1 MFVLGGNKSL
11 GQDNWSTSQELAVS
25 TSSPC
30 SVSCNTD
37 LIQHLPR
44 LASHPWTPP
53 VTSKKEEV
61 RKNVLLPFTKK
72 GFGIENLKIPLILF
86 RSWYLLN
93 FISFLLWKLP
103 SECRVITVSCERW
116 DKELSLATYG
126 AVINQKCMNLQIHFV
141 FCLREVTTRLILEF
155 VYTSIM
161 TWC

>member
-1 MFVLGGNKSL
+1 MRLSYLCWDICSMFVLGGNKSL

-86 RSWYLLN
+86 RGCL
-93 FISFLLWKLP
+93 ISF
-103 SECRVITVSCERW
+103 RFYCESFPQSVASL
-116 DKELSLATYG
+116 LSLVRDGIKNSLWPLTEQSLIKNVWTYKY
-126 AVINQKCMNLQIHFV
+126 ILYFV
-141 FCLREVTTRLILEF
+141 SEKSQLGW
-155 VYTSIM
+155 Y
-161 TWC
+161 

>member
-1 MFVLGGNKSL
+1 MRLFYLCWDICSMFVLGGNKSL

-86 RSWYLLN
+86 RGCL
-93 FISFLLWKLP
+93 ISF
-103 SECRVITVSCERW
+103 RFYCESFLQSVASL
-116 DKELSLATYG
+116 LSLVRDGIKNSLWPLTEQSLIKNVWTYKY
-126 AVINQKCMNLQIHFV
+126 ILYFV
-141 FCLREVTTRLILEF
+141 SEKSQLGW
-155 VYTSIM
+155 Y
-161 TWC
+161 